1 MEFKK
6 EVKLFAKNLAN
17 EARET
22 KEAAQIVA
30 KYAKGEKITDKEN
43 LALREQ
49 FYDVL
54 KVAGIGIPFALIPGA
69 SILLP
74 LVIAFAKKKNINI
87 MPSSFQEKDAQ
98 KEKEN
103 ENSIE

>member
-1 MEFKK
+1 MDFKK

-17 EARET
+17 EAKET
-22 KEAAQIVA
+22 GEAAQIVA
-30 KYAKGEKITDKEN
+30 KYARGEKITDAEN
-43 LALREQ
+43 VALKEQ

-54 KVAGIGIPFALIPGA
+54 KMAGIGIPFALIPGA

-87 MPSSFQEKDAQ
+87 MPSSFQEKDEQ

>member
-6 EVKLFAKNLAN
+6 EIKLFAKNLAN

-22 KEAAQIVA
+22 GEAAQIVA
-30 KYAKGEKITDKEN
+30 KYARGEKITDEEN
-43 LALREQ
+43 TALREQ

-87 MPSSFQEKDAQ
+87 MPSSFQEKAEKQ
-98 KEKEN
+98 KEN

>member
-1 MEFKK
+1 M
-6 EVKLFAKNLAN
+6 
-17 EARET
+17 
-22 KEAAQIVA
+22 
-30 KYAKGEKITDKEN
+30 
-43 LALREQ
+43 REQ

-87 MPSSFQEKDAQ
+87 MPSSFQEKDEQ

>member
-6 EVKLFAKNLAN
+6 EIKLFAKNLAN

-22 KEAAQIVA
+22 GEAAQIVA
-30 KYAKGEKITDKEN
+30 KYARGEKITDEEN
-43 LALREQ
+43 IALREQ

-74 LVIAFAKKKNINI
+74 LVMAFAKKKNINI
-87 MPSSFQEKDAQ
+87 MPSSFQEKAEKQ
-98 KEKEN
+98 KEN

>member
-6 EVKLFAKNLAN
+6 EIKIFAKKLSN

-30 KYAKGEKITDKEN
+30 KYAKGEEITDEEN
-43 LALREQ
+43 KALKEQ

-69 SILLP
+69 SVLLP
-74 LVIAFAKKKNINI
+74 LIVTFAKKKNINI
-87 MPSSFQEKDAQ
+87 LPSSFQEEEV
-98 KEKEN
+98 KEEKHEN
-103 ENSIE
+103 TVE

>member
-6 EVKLFAKNLAN
+6 EIKIFVGKLSN
-17 EARET
+17 EAKET

-30 KYAKGEKITDKEN
+30 KYAKGEEITEEEN
-43 LALREQ
+43 KALREQ

-74 LVIAFAKKKNINI
+74 LLVTFAKKKNINI
-87 MPSSFQEKDAQ
+87 LPSSFQEEV
-98 KEKEN
+98 KEEQN
-103 ENSIE
+103 ENNIK

>member
-1 MEFKK
+1 MDFKK
-6 EVKLFAKNLAN
+6 EAKIFAKNLAN

-22 KEAAQIVA
+22 GEAAQIVA
-30 KYAKGEKITDKEN
+30 KYARGEKITDEEN
-43 LALREQ
+43 TALREQ

-87 MPSSFQEKDAQ
+87 MPSYFQEKAEKQ
-98 KEKEN
+98 KEN

>member
-6 EVKLFAKNLAN
+6 EVKIFAKNLAN

-30 KYAKGEKITDKEN
+30 KYAKGEKITDAEN
-43 LALREQ
+43 VALREQ

-54 KVAGIGIPFALIPGA
+54 KVAGIGIPFALVPGA

-87 MPSSFQEKDAQ
+87 MPSSFQEKEIKD
-98 KEKEN
+98 KEN

>member
-6 EVKLFAKNLAN
+6 EIKIFTQKLSN

-30 KYAKGEKITDKEN
+30 KYAKGEEITEEEN
-43 LALREQ
+43 KALKEQ

-74 LVIAFAKKKNINI
+74 LIITFAKKKNVNI
-87 MPSSFQEKDAQ
+87 LPSSFQEEV
-98 KEKEN
+98 KEEKN
-103 ENSIE
+103 ENTV

>member
-6 EVKLFAKNLAN
+6 ELKIFVKKLSN

-22 KEAAQIVA
+22 KEAAQIVS
-30 KYAKGEKITDKEN
+30 KYARGEKITEEEEKALKE
-43 LALREQ
+43 Q
-49 FYDVL
+49 IYDVL

-74 LVIAFAKKKNINI
+74 IIVKIADKKGIEL
-87 MPSSFQEKDAQ
+87 MPSSFATKKEEKNDEINI
-98 KEKEN
+98 K
-103 ENSIE
+103 

>member
-6 EVKLFAKNLAN
+6 EIKLFVKNLTN
-17 EARET
+17 EAKET
-22 KEAAQIVA
+22 GDAAQIVA
-30 KYAKGEKITDKEN
+30 KYVSGEKITEEEN
-43 LALREQ
+43 VELREQ

-54 KVAGIGIPFALIPGA
+54 KVAGIGIPFVLIPGA

-87 MPSSFQEKDAQ
+87 LPSSFQGKEDIKD
-98 KEKEN
+98 KEN